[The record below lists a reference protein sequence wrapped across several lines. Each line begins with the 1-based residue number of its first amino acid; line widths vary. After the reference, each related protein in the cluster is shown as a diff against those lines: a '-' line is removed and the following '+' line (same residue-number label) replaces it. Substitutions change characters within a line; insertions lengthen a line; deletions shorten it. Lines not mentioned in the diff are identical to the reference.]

1 MFDRSRVFRLETSN
15 PQLFW
20 KGTAMSV
27 VEKTVEV
34 QCPLSQVYNQWTQF
48 ETFPRFME
56 GVEEVK
62 QLDDTHLHWH
72 AEIAGVDR
80 EWDAEITDQVP
91 DRKIAWRSI
100 TGPENGGTVTFQQV
114 DPQRTRVTLRMEY
127 DPKGFVEKAADMI
140 GVIERR
146 IEGDMKRFRDF
157 IEERG
162 QETGAWRGDV
172 KGGSVRNK
180 PH

>member
-1 MFDRSRVFRLETSN
+1 
-15 PQLFW
+15 
-20 KGTAMSV
+20 MSV
-27 VEKTVEV
+27 IEKTVEV
-34 QCPLSQVYNQWTQF
+34 QCPLSRVYHQWTQF

-80 EWDAEITDQVP
+80 KWDAEITEQVP
-91 DRKIAWRSI
+91 DRKIAWRAV
-100 TGPENGGTVTFQQV
+100 TGPENAGTVVFQQV

-127 DPKGFVEKAADMI
+127 DPKGFVENAADML

-157 IEERG
+157 IEARG
-162 QETGAWRGDV
+162 QETGAWRGAV
-172 KGGSVRNK
+172 RGGAGHNK

>member
-1 MFDRSRVFRLETSN
+1 
-15 PQLFW
+15 
-20 KGTAMSV
+20 MSV
-27 VEKTVEV
+27 IEKTVEV
-34 QCPLSQVYNQWTQF
+34 QCPLSSVYNQWTQF

-56 GVEEVK
+56 GVEEVR

-80 EWDAEITDQVP
+80 EWDAEITEQVP
-91 DRKIAWRSI
+91 DKKIAWRSI
-100 TGPENGGTVTFQQV
+100 TGPQNLGTVTFQQV

-127 DPKGFVEKAADMI
+127 DPKGFVENTASML

-172 KGGSVRNK
+172 SGGSVKDK

>member
-1 MFDRSRVFRLETSN
+1 
-15 PQLFW
+15 
-20 KGTAMSV
+20 MSV

-34 QCPLSQVYNQWTQF
+34 QCPLSRVYNQWTQF
-48 ETFPRFME
+48 ESFPRFME
-56 GVEEVK
+56 GVEDVK
-62 QLDDTHLHWH
+62 QTDDTHLHWR
-72 AEIAGVDR
+72 ADIAGVDR
-80 EWDAEITDQVP
+80 EWDAEITEQIP
-91 DRKIAWRSI
+91 DRKISWRSI
-100 TGPENGGTVTFQQV
+100 SGPGNGGTVTFQQI

-127 DPKGFVEKAADMI
+127 DPKGFVENTANML
-140 GVIERR
+140 GVIDRR

-172 KGGSVRNK
+172 SGGAVRNK

>member
-1 MFDRSRVFRLETSN
+1 MVLIN
-15 PQLFW
+15 LAP
-20 KGTAMSV
+20 KGTPMSV
-27 VEKTVEV
+27 IEKTVEV
-34 QCPLSQVYNQWTQF
+34 QCPLNKVYNQWTQF

-56 GVEEVK
+56 GVEEIK
-62 QLDDTHLHWH
+62 QIDDTHLHWH

-80 EWDAEITDQVP
+80 EWDAQITEQIP

-100 TGPENGGTVTFQQV
+100 TGPENGGTVMFQPV

-127 DPKGFVEKAADMI
+127 DPKGLVENAADMI
-140 GVIERR
+140 GTIERR
-146 IEGDMKRFRDF
+146 VEGDMKRFRDF

-172 KGGSVRNK
+172 SGGSVRDK